1 MGLDESSVRSCS
13 ASLTSISWGFV
24 GKTFIQPLKNEC
36 IYPTKTRISISW
48 GKPEQTFLQ
57 LWLAGGWGTILMPL
71 FHQHHP
77 PATGWEP
84 DLAPCPAVLVP
95 GRLRL
100 PLDFFFFCWVLPAE
114 RCCATCGCK
123 LNCDKYTERCIA
135 WRLKSMLSCAQ
146 TKLFSTC
153 TSFKW
158 CHFKGAAYFVACM
171 DCFFLPGEK
180 YQNSKSSLE
189 KVLSCLVISWEIF
202 FYLYMQMLLRHIRK

>member
-100 PLDFFFFCWVLPAE
+100 PLDFFFFAESCQLRDAVLLVDVNWIV
-114 RCCATCGCK
+114 T
-123 LNCDKYTERCIA
+123 NTQ
-135 WRLKSMLSCAQ
+135 S
-146 TKLFSTC
+146 
-153 TSFKW
+153 
-158 CHFKGAAYFVACM
+158 AA
-171 DCFFLPGEK
+171 LPGDWNQCSHVLK
-180 YQNSKSSLE
+180 QNYFPLAPL
-189 KVLSCLVISWEIF
+189 LSDVI
-202 FYLYMQMLLRHIRK
+202 LKGLHIL